1 MAKLLIVD
9 DDLSLRE
16 FLTLFL
22 KREGYVVEVA
32 ANGQKALE
40 LLAEQQFDLVLTDM
54 RMPRMGGLDLLDAI
68 REKAIQTQV
77 VVMTA
82 YSTTDTALE
91 AMRKGAYDYIV
102 KPFQL
107 AEVKVILS
115 KCLEKSALVKE
126 NQALKKTLAQSTG
139 PKRAQFIYRSAAM
152 EDVVRLIKRVARTP
166 SSVLV
171 LGESGTGKELV
182 ARMLHAESGRDQ
194 KPFVAINCGAIPEQ
208 LMESEL
214 FGHVKGS
221 FTGATKD
228 KKGLFEAA
236 HGGTL
241 FLDEIGELTLGL
253 QVKLLRVLQ
262 ERVVTPV
269 GDTREV
275 PVDVRVVAATHQNL
289 KNRVQE
295 GLFRADLYFRLNV
308 IELRM
313 PPLRERREDVAILAQ
328 HFLAV
333 FNQRMARDLQGFDPE
348 AIAVLESLPYP
359 GNVRE
364 LENIVERAVALETE
378 DRITTAFL
386 PDPGSTELLRRS
398 QPVRVPEVPVLVP
411 PMEALERAI
420 AAIDDYLIQQPV
432 AAENSALDLET
443 LVDRLERGILESAL
457 RRTGGNKTEAARM
470 LGLSFRAMRY
480 KLAKNGDDAEVL

>member
-22 KREGYVVEVA
+22 KREGYEVEVA
-32 ANGQKALE
+32 ANGQRALE
-40 LLAEQQFDLVLTDM
+40 LLLQEPFDLVLTDM
-54 RMPRMGGLDLLDAI
+54 RMPRMGGLDLLDAV
-68 REKAIQTQV
+68 RERGIQTQV
-77 VVMTA
+77 IVMTA

-107 AEVKVILS
+107 AEVKVILA
-115 KCLEKSALVKE
+115 KCLEKSALVRE
-126 NQALKKTLAQSTG
+126 NQALKKTLAQTAG
-139 PKRAQFIYRSAAM
+139 PRRTQFVYTSKAM
-152 EDVVRLIKRVARTP
+152 DDVVRLIKRVARTP
-166 SSVLV
+166 SSILV

-182 ARMLHAESGRDQ
+182 ARMLHAESGREQ
-194 KPFVAINCGAIPEQ
+194 KAFVAINCGAIPEQ

-269 GDTREV
+269 GDTREI
-275 PVDVRVVAATHQNL
+275 PVDVRVVAATHQDL
-289 KNRVQE
+289 RQRVQD

-313 PPLRERREDVAILAQ
+313 PPLRERREDIEPLAM
-328 HFLAV
+328 HFLTV
-333 FNQRMARDLQGFDPE
+333 LNQRMGCSFAGFDPE
-348 AIAVLESLPYP
+348 ALSVLESLPYP

-364 LENIVERAVALETE
+364 LENIIERAVALETA
-378 DRITTAFL
+378 DRITTAHL
-386 PDPGSTELLRRS
+386 PDPGSRELLRQS
-398 QPVRVPEVPVLVP
+398 QPIRPVEIALPATPPEAVQ
-411 PMEALERAI
+411 RAV
-420 AAIDDYLIQQPV
+420 AAIDAWFSQPD
-432 AAENSALDLET
+432 ATIEMEL
-443 LVDRLERGILESAL
+443 LVDRFERGILESAL
-457 RRTGGNKTEAARM
+457 RHSGGNKTEAARL
-470 LGLSFRAMRY
+470 LGMTFRSMRY
-480 KLAKNGDDAEVL
+480 KLAKNDGDSGVV

>member
-22 KREGYVVEVA
+22 RREGYEVEVA
-32 ANGQKALE
+32 ANGQRALE
-40 LLAEQQFDLVLTDM
+40 LLTEQPFDLVLTDL
-54 RMPRMGGLDLLDAI
+54 RMPRMGGLELLDAI
-68 REKAIQTQV
+68 RERAIQTQV

-115 KCLEKSALVKE
+115 KCLEKSALVRE
-126 NQALKKTLAQSTG
+126 NQALKKTLAQTNG
-139 PKRAQFIYRSAAM
+139 PRRTQFIYHSKAM
-152 EDVVRLIKRVARTP
+152 EEVVRLIKRVARTP

-182 ARMLHAESGRDQ
+182 ARMLHAESGRAQ
-194 KPFVAINCGAIPEQ
+194 KAFVAINCGAIPEQ

-269 GDTREV
+269 GDTREIA
-275 PVDVRVVAATHQNL
+275 VDVRVVAATHQDL
-289 KNRVQE
+289 RQRVQD

-313 PPLRERREDVAILAQ
+313 PPLRERREDIEPLAM
-328 HFLAV
+328 HFLAG
-333 FNQRMARDLQGFDPE
+333 FNQRMGCAFKGFEPD
-348 AIAVLESLPYP
+348 ALAVLESLPYP

-364 LENIVERAVALETE
+364 LENIIERAVALETAE
-378 DRITTAFL
+378 SITTAHL
-386 PDPGSTELLRRS
+386 PDPGARELLRQT
-398 QPVRVPEVPVLVP
+398 QPMRPVETALVLSP
-411 PMEALERAI
+411 AEAVQRAI
-420 AAIDDYLIQQPV
+420 AAIDGWFSKPNATI
-432 AAENSALDLET
+432 EMEALVE
-443 LVDRLERGILESAL
+443 RFERGILDSAL
-457 RRTGGNKTEAARM
+457 RHSGGNKTEAARL
-470 LGLSFRAMRY
+470 LGMTFRSMRY
-480 KLAKNGDDAEVL
+480 KLAKSDGDSNPPG